1 MSELEVNQVPKNV
14 AIISS
19 ILIPISFVLF
29 VDAVKKMAKS
39 RLLKNKKDR
48 EKYELSG
55 DLYREDELKIFLPL
69 SFIYL
74 IFIILLFIIIG
85 PYINFGIYEIY
96 FSKEYNKRL
105 IEKIWKAILIQ
116 IINLVLYTGL
126 LIQFISGIE
135 QIYPKTRFCF
145 FMENIYGPFIEEF
158 VYRGILFTLLK
169 QAGFN
174 GYQSAIFSSL
184 TFSLSHFRHIFDIYF
199 NKSDI
204 KRLYFQSFYT
214 LLFGFYTCYAYNY
227 SGTLLAP
234 VVLHGVCNTLQM
246 PRLNYLNNDE
256 ISKTFKNII
265 SYGYILGI
273 IGWIVL
279 IIIFH

>member
-1 MSELEVNQVPKNV
+1 MTELEANQVPKNI

-85 PYINFGIYEIY
+85 PYINFNIYEIY
-96 FSKEYNKRL
+96 FSKEYNKPL
-105 IEKIWKAILIQ
+105 IEKVGKAILIQ

>member
-1 MSELEVNQVPKNV
+1 MSELEVNQVPKNI

-39 RLLKNKKDR
+39 RLLKNKKDI
-48 EKYELSG
+48 EKYEFSG

-74 IFIILLFIIIG
+74 IFLILLFIIIG
-85 PYINFGIYEIY
+85 PYINFNIYEIY
-96 FSKEYNKRL
+96 FYKEYNKPL
-105 IEKIWKAILIQ
+105 IEKVGKAILIQ

-135 QIYPKTRFCF
+135 QIYPKTPFCF
-145 FMENIYGPFIEEF
+145 FMENIYGPLIEEF

-227 SGTLLAP
+227 SGTILAP
-234 VVLHGVCNTLQM
+234 AVLHGVCNTLQM
-246 PRLNYLNNDE
+246 PRLNYLNNDG

-265 SYGYILGI
+265 SYGYIFGI
-273 IGWIVL
+273 IGWIALV
-279 IIIFH
+279 IIFH

>member
-1 MSELEVNQVPKNV
+1 MNELEVNQVPKNI

-74 IFIILLFIIIG
+74 IFLILLFIIIG
-85 PYINFGIYEIY
+85 PYINFNIYEIY
-96 FSKEYNKRL
+96 FYKEYNKPL
-105 IEKIWKAILIQ
+105 IEKIGKAILIQ

-204 KRLYFQSFYT
+204 KRLYFQNFYT

>member
-1 MSELEVNQVPKNV
+1 MSELEVNQVPKNI

-39 RLLKNKKDR
+39 RLLKNKKDI
-48 EKYELSG
+48 EKYELSEV
-55 DLYREDELKIFLPL
+55 LYREDELKIFLPL

-74 IFIILLFIIIG
+74 IFLILLFIIIG
-85 PYINFGIYEIY
+85 PYINFNIYEIY
-96 FSKEYNKRL
+96 FSKEYNKPL

-135 QIYPKTRFCF
+135 QIYPKTPFCF

>member
-1 MSELEVNQVPKNV
+1 MSELEVNQVPKNI

-39 RLLKNKKDR
+39 RLLKNKKDI
-48 EKYELSG
+48 EKYELSEV
-55 DLYREDELKIFLPL
+55 LYREDELKIFLPL

-85 PYINFGIYEIY
+85 PYINFNIYEIY
-96 FSKEYNKRL
+96 FSKEYNKPL
-105 IEKIWKAILIQ
+105 IEKVGKAILIQ

>member
-1 MSELEVNQVPKNV
+1 MSELEVNQVPKNI

-48 EKYELSG
+48 EKYDLSG

-74 IFIILLFIIIG
+74 IFLILLFIIIG
-85 PYINFGIYEIY
+85 PYINFNIYEIY
-96 FSKEYNKRL
+96 FSKEYNKPL
-105 IEKIWKAILIQ
+105 IEKVGKAILIQ

>member
-74 IFIILLFIIIG
+74 IFLILLFIVIG
-85 PYINFGIYEIY
+85 PYINFNIYEIY
-96 FSKEYNKRL
+96 FSKEYNKPL
-105 IEKIWKAILIQ
+105 IEKVGKAILIQ

-135 QIYPKTRFCF
+135 QIYQNTRFCF

>member
-1 MSELEVNQVPKNV
+1 MSELEVNQVPKNI

-48 EKYELSG
+48 EKYDLSG

-74 IFIILLFIIIG
+74 IFLMLLFIIIG
-85 PYINFGIYEIY
+85 PYINFNIYEIY
-96 FSKEYNKRL
+96 FSKEYNKPL
-105 IEKIWKAILIQ
+105 IEKVGKAILIQ

-234 VVLHGVCNTLQM
+234 VVLHGVCNTLQI
-246 PRLNYLNNDE
+246 PRLHYLNNDD

>member
-1 MSELEVNQVPKNV
+1 MNELEVNQVPKNI

-39 RLLKNKKDR
+39 RLLKNKKDI

-85 PYINFGIYEIY
+85 PYINFNIYEIY
-96 FSKEYNKRL
+96 FSKEYNKPL
-105 IEKIWKAILIQ
+105 IEKVGKAILIQ